1 MPLCQRIRL
10 GYTLWNTVRRWLKS
24 ENPISH
30 LVTGHAYHTNGK
42 YAADLS
48 SSVIQDHWEKHRT
61 LCETHHFDDNKDDG
75 DDCNSIYRIA
85 AIWGQAA
92 SPPVVADPLV
102 AAAHNRSTV
111 FARWRQCARQ
121 SNTPFLEFHT
131 TYRPKR
137 QLDRFC
143 RFCTVE
149 TTSFI
154 PIRYTASPISPKHLP
169 LLVGD
174 LDPIQKRLL
183 SGQPDPPPQSAS
195 RFSQPFFFWNLRSLP
210 TDGQKN
216 RPTHIQNEQG
226 TLSIKIDRLGHTTTR
241 FDNELNK

>member
-1 MPLCQRIRL
+1 
-10 GYTLWNTVRRWLKS
+10 
-24 ENPISH
+24 
-30 LVTGHAYHTNGK
+30 
-42 YAADLS
+42 
-48 SSVIQDHWEKHRT
+48 
-61 LCETHHFDDNKDDG
+61 
-75 DDCNSIYRIA
+75 
-85 AIWGQAA
+85 
-92 SPPVVADPLV
+92 VADPLV

-195 RFSQPFFFWNLRSLP
+195 RFSQPFFFLEFTVVANGRTKKQ
-210 TDGQKN
+210 TDTHTERTGNSVDKN
-216 RPTHIQNEQG
+216 RPFRAHN
-226 TLSIKIDRLGHTTTR
+226 DAV
-241 FDNELNK
+241 